1 MGYNTFILIPQFF
14 FKGSPNSFH
23 GKFKGLSI
31 MWALLSLVKQQMNL
45 QRKND
50 LFLHERLDMNRG
62 VSWCWRRKCFSIFWK
77 VKRIIKKTDF
87 RLFKCTR
94 RYSQFTLSSQL
105 KNRREGGG
113 GAGGGGKGCLYAGY
127 RRFLYYHGLFLDN
140 MIGFET
146 AERLLQYLKD
156 SNTWE
161 Q

>member
-1 MGYNTFILIPQFF
+1 MLEKKVFFYIL
-14 FKGSPNSFH
+14 KG
-23 GKFKGLSI
+23 
-31 MWALLSLVKQQMNL
+31 
-45 QRKND
+45 KN
-50 LFLHERLDMNRG
+50 N
-62 VSWCWRRKCFSIFWK
+62 K
-77 VKRIIKKTDF
+77 KKTDF
-87 RLFKCTR
+87 RLFNCTR

-105 KNRREGGG
+105 KNRREGG
-113 GAGGGGKGCLYAGY
+113 GGGGKGCLYAGY